1 MDPKQEAAEMRRLRR
16 AACINLTAL
25 AVYVLFILAGKWYA
39 GLFMVPAWL
48 IFPVRCLRQYRD
60 WEREQK
66 AQENT
71 ESQNAVI

>member
-1 MDPKQEAAEMRRLRR
+1 MDPRQQAKEMRRLRR
-16 AACINLTAL
+16 SAYINLTAL
-25 AVYVLFILAGKWYA
+25 TLYVVFILYGKWYA

>member
-48 IFPVRCLRQYRD
+48 IFPIRCLWQYRA
-60 WEREQK
+60 WQREQADSK
-66 AQENT
+66 NI
-71 ESQNAVI
+71 SQ